1 MCTARDDVDGQ
12 RDGKAYE
19 AVTETGTATGAKSWT
34 KVALASAAAV
44 AVGVARVLLALFECV
59 A

>member
-19 AVTETGTATGAKSWT
+19 AVAETETATGAKSWT

>member
-19 AVTETGTATGAKSWT
+19 AVTETATGAKSWT